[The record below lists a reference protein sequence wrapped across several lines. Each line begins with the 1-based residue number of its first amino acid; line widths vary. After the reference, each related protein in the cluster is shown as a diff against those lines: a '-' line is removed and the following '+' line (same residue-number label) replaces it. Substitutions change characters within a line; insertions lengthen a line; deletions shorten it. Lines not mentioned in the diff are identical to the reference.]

1 MSNTEINQELNEM
14 RKKLESTHA
23 FAKRLPEFGETILS
37 KKFTGDESHICFG
50 KQYREL
56 WLSWGINRNHY
67 KTDSR
72 CTITNYDYR
81 VGEVYD
87 VHLFCIYINT
97 YSLFDEQE
105 QFGLKEATQDLD
117 LFFFDKLNTNF
128 YATDEQII
136 PLLNALDEWY
146 IKARSEVDLYRA
158 KKNVV
163 EVEKQLKKAKEN
175 LAKLEAKKG
184 NGE

>member
-1 MSNTEINQELNEM
+1 MNNIIDQELNEM

-23 FAKRLPEFGETILS
+23 FAKKLPEFSKTILD
-37 KKFTGDESHICFG
+37 KKLTGDERHTCFG
-50 KQYREL
+50 KKQRGL

-72 CTITNYDYR
+72 CTITNYDY
-81 VGEVYD
+81 EVSEAYD
-87 VHLFCIYINT
+87 VHLFCIYINSI
-97 YSLFDEQE
+97 SLFDTSED
-105 QFGLKEATQDLD
+105 FGLKEATQGLD

-146 IKARSEVDLYRA
+146 IKARSEVNFYRA
-158 KKNVV
+158 KQNIISA
-163 EVEKQLKKAKEN
+163 EKQLKNAKDH
-175 LAKLEAKKG
+175 LAKLEANK
-184 NGE
+184 